1 MEKILSA
8 SEELREI
15 SKNKRI
21 PNAILLYGKG
31 KNKLKTA
38 LSFCR
43 DILTSNEEGE
53 KKIRLEKTLGGIV
66 EMKSILTLIYILYFL
81 FPLHQSLMKI
91 HVIFLAINGGASS
104 H

>member
-15 SKNKRI
+15 SKNQRI

-53 KKIRLEKTLGGIV
+53 KKNKT
-66 EMKSILTLIYILYFL
+66 
-81 FPLHQSLMKI
+81 
-91 HVIFLAINGGASS
+91 
-104 H
+104 